1 MLART
6 AACRLIE
13 IGLRASPNDEELDVW
28 VAFAAGLLGEA
39 TWNTPL
45 ETITHDA

>member
-6 AACRLIE
+6 AAGRLIE
-13 IGLRASPNDEELDVW
+13 IWLRDSPNDEELDVW

-39 TWNTPL
+39 TWKTPL